1 MASGIGVLAWMI
13 GVIFPKIGA
22 VQIILI
28 SAMTAVILSAYHI
41 WAQER
46 AKLVVAIGRQTQAEE
61 TRAMD
66 VSGRDEFIV
75 LAGQLSQFL
84 NARREDYDSQLGD
97 PMEEIAA
104 QVQDSLESNA
114 FGGPRKRM
122 RKLAAARRSHDNS
135 TLREYGDRFASRVI
149 AASRRLRELGMS
161 NATTARL
168 GKYATTIADIEAVIR
183 ELEAA
188 STTLPSIGTTE
199 TAEERYWNL
208 RTQAEGPELA
218 MKILRGGNPSPAESK
233 PKPEFDFT
241 YSSANSL
248 FDPPRSDTYRLR
260 LFNRAEATTVD
271 DVRVRVMS
279 IPTDK
284 QWAGVLPVG
293 LRAQHGGEAP
303 FILNG
308 TSPLLIDLLEYSAE
322 KMPQVMTTWSEVI
335 DGQRQTSSRMVQYVL
350 LCTDSRSPQVIIDC
364 GEGKVHDITIEVQGR
379 NIQTCLKTFR
389 VRSLLPN
396 RGADGGT

>member
-1 MASGIGVLAWMI
+1 MPEPEATQAQAAKPYPALLWHDIKSRKSEFFVGL
-13 GVIFPKIGA
+13 
-22 VQIILI
+22 LL
-28 SAMTAVILSAYHI
+28 SILSSIATVWLQYRDGML
-41 WAQER
+41 ER
-46 AKLVVAIGRQTQAEE
+46 KHFWDGIVTSAIPVLSIVVVFALVEVYRAAASLHREGQAKIKELE
-61 TRAMD
+61 TRA
-66 VSGRDEFIV
+66 R
-75 LAGQLSQFL
+75 
-84 NARREDYDSQLGD
+84 
-97 PMEEIAA
+97 AA
-104 QVQDSLESNA
+104 
-114 FGGPRKRM
+114 
-122 RKLAAARRSHDNS
+122 
-135 TLREYGDRFASRVI
+135 TL
-149 AASRRLRELGMS
+149 L
-161 NATTARL
+161 
-168 GKYATTIADIEAVIR
+168 
-183 ELEAA
+183 
-188 STTLPSIGTTE
+188 LPTE

-218 MKILRGGNPSPAESK
+218 MKILRGGNPGPAESK

-303 FILNG
+303 FTLNG

-322 KMPQVMTTWSEVI
+322 KMPQIMTTWSEVI
-335 DGQRQTSSRMVQYVL
+335 EGQRQTSSRMVQHVL

-364 GEGKVHDITIEVQGR
+364 GEGKIHDITIEVQGR

-396 RGADGGT
+396 RGADGSALEITEV